1 MLFKVANLRFCEANM
16 NGMETE
22 PQVVTNGVKTEN
34 KDEDFDKDSGNHSS
48 EDMEAEGFACEEK
61 VVCDLDKDGP
71 HCHVDGTPTKTKS
84 NPNSRKN
91 SIAEELKAKIAS
103 VSRRNS
109 FGSRRSSLT
118 GSRRGSIQSIKEVK
132 EDATCEAECEAAVL
146 GPHCHVETEPTKN
159 VDITDTDKDG
169 HVEKIDD
176 PTCVENKDCP
186 EASKGDHCHV
196 DTGDINTDGGQGR
209 PVSGDDDS
217 DVIADLNGDI
227 PDDRKQFLQT
237 NSPGSVSAEDPA
249 GVNKEPESELESPGV
264 GVPGNSPL
272 TPRKIIQTPVNMK
285 EVGPAPGPTEDH
297 SSSVTTAMPPTEHP
311 PAAEPVITGV
321 QEAHE
326 KVTVVTMA
334 DDKETRMKTQERR
347 VKTPSAETQS
357 MTGSAR
363 LERARSKSKSR
374 PSSPSSESR
383 RSRFSSKERKSKC
396 RHYLLE
402 RVFSFCIYSDNF
414 LFFTPKLDLSFLL
427 TNFKVSVES

>member
-1 MLFKVANLRFCEANM
+1 MFFKVTTLRLCEANM

-22 PQVVTNGVKTEN
+22 PHVVTNGVGGVKTEN
-34 KDEDFDKDSGNHSS
+34 KDEDFDKDSGNHSG

-71 HCHVDGTPTKTKS
+71 HCHIDGSPTKTKS

-132 EDATCEAECEAAVL
+132 EDVTCETECEAAL
-146 GPHCHVETEPTKN
+146 SGPHCHVEAVPDPTCQ
-159 VDITDTDKDG
+159 DDAACPDSSPHC

-186 EASKGDHCHV
+186 EASEGDHCHV
-196 DTGDINTDGGQGR
+196 DTGDNTDGQGR

-237 NSPGSVSAEDPA
+237 NSPGLVSAEDPA
-249 GVNKEPESELESPGV
+249 AVNKEPESEQESPGV
-264 GVPGNSPL
+264 TGVPGNSPL
-272 TPRKIIQTPVNMK
+272 TPPRKIIQTPVNMK
-285 EVGPAPGPTEDH
+285 EVGPGPVDH
-297 SSSVTTAMPPTEHP
+297 SVTSAMPPTEHS
-311 PAAEPVITGV
+311 PAAEPVITKV
-321 QEAHE
+321 QEANE
-326 KVTVVTMA
+326 KVAVVTMA
-334 DDKETRMKTQERR
+334 DDKETKMKTLERR
-347 VKTPSAETQS
+347 VKTPSSETQS
-357 MTGSAR
+357 QAGSAR

-396 RHYLLE
+396 IHDFLI
-402 RVFSFCIYSDNF
+402 STSYSPNL
-414 LFFTPKLDLSFLL
+414 LFFSLKHDLSFLGQL
-427 TNFKVSVES
+427 

>member
-1 MLFKVANLRFCEANM
+1 MIMFNVTTLRLCVANM

-22 PQVVTNGVKTEN
+22 PQVVTNGVSEVKTEN
-34 KDEDFDKDSGNHSS
+34 KDEDFDKDSGNHSG

-71 HCHVDGTPTKTKS
+71 HCHIDGSPNKTKS

-132 EDATCEAECEAAVL
+132 EDVTCEAECEAAVS
-146 GPHCHVETEPTKN
+146 GPHCHVEAVPDPTCQ
-159 VDITDTDKDG
+159 DTNACPDPSPHC

-196 DTGDINTDGGQGR
+196 DTGDIGDNIDGGQGR

-237 NSPGSVSAEDPA
+237 NSPGAEAPA
-249 GVNKEPESELESPGV
+249 AVNKEPESELESAGV
-264 GVPGNSPL
+264 GGPGNAAPL
-272 TPRKIIQTPVNMK
+272 TPPRKIIQTPVNMK
-285 EVGPAPGPTEDH
+285 EVGPGPED
-297 SSSVTTAMPPTEHP
+297 SSVTSTMPPTEHS
-311 PAAEPVITGV
+311 PAADPVITKV
-321 QEAHE
+321 QEVNE
-326 KVTVVTMA
+326 KVAVVTMA
-334 DDKETRMKTQERR
+334 DDKEAKMKTLERR
-347 VKTPSAETQS
+347 VKTPSSETQS
-357 MTGSAR
+357 QAGSAR
-363 LERARSKSKSR
+363 LDRARSKSKSR

-396 RHYLLE
+396 KRDN
-402 RVFSFCIYSDNF
+402 SDFLIFNF
-414 LFFTPKLDLSFLL
+414 L
-427 TNFKVSVES
+427 

>member
-1 MLFKVANLRFCEANM
+1 M
-16 NGMETE
+16 NGMEIE
-22 PQVVTNGVKTEN
+22 PQVVTNGINGVKTEN

-71 HCHVDGTPTKTKS
+71 HCHIDGSPNKTKS

-132 EDATCEAECEAAVL
+132 EDATCEAECEAAVF
-146 GPHCHVETEPTKN
+146 GPHCHVETGPTCPE
-159 VDITDTDKDG
+159 DTDTDG

-186 EASKGDHCHV
+186 EAIKGDHCHV
-196 DTGDINTDGGQGR
+196 DTGDIDTDGGQGR
-209 PVSGDDDS
+209 PVSGDDDC

-237 NSPGSVSAEDPA
+237 NSPGSAEDPA
-249 GVNKEPESELESPGV
+249 AVNKEPESELESPGV

-285 EVGPAPGPTEDH
+285 EVGPPGPGDH

-321 QEAHE
+321 QEANE

-334 DDKETRMKTQERR
+334 DDKETRMKTLERR

-357 MTGSAR
+357 LTGSAR

-396 RHYLLE
+396 IGSF
-402 RVFSFCIYSDNF
+402 FSFCIF
-414 LFFTPKLDLSFLL
+414 
-427 TNFKVSVES
+427 

>member
-132 EDATCEAECEAAVL
+132 EDATCETECEAKVF
-146 GPHCHVETEPTKN
+146 GPHCHVETETTNN
-159 VDITDTDKDG
+159 VDITCPGDTDKDG

-186 EASKGDHCHV
+186 EATKGDHCHV

-357 MTGSAR
+357 LTGSAR

-402 RVFSFCIYSDNF
+402 RVF
-414 LFFTPKLDLSFLL
+414 
-427 TNFKVSVES
+427 